1 MYIHCSNSRI
11 VKEII
16 HLNDCVGGCIIFCV
30 WQGVN
35 WKHSIGTPRRIIT
48 VKIYGKKRLGFVIVV
63 NNLFIIRHY
72 NIMVC
77 ITMWSL
83 RMWMAT
89 FDCILL
95 VFFRWWGRLS
105 TRHLYAVV
113 QYVVWHMLLE
123 NSIGTEVV
131 SCRYLYKT
139 YKWWR
144 FMIDIYIIEMYR
156 RTIWIFA
163 DKCSSFKKCAK
174 DVPALRDNR
183 KKARVNWRV
192 TDV

>member
-1 MYIHCSNSRI
+1 M
-11 VKEII
+11 
-16 HLNDCVGGCIIFCV
+16 
-30 WQGVN
+30 
-35 WKHSIGTPRRIIT
+35 
-48 VKIYGKKRLGFVIVV
+48 GFVIVV

-89 FDCILL
+89 FDYILL

-144 FMIDIYIIEMYR
+144 FMIDIYIIEFFLEIGAVVKFYFQMYR

-174 DVPALRDNR
+174 DYYWIVLNLILTF
-183 KKARVNWRV
+183 KYIFRVFLWFQ
-192 TDV
+192 